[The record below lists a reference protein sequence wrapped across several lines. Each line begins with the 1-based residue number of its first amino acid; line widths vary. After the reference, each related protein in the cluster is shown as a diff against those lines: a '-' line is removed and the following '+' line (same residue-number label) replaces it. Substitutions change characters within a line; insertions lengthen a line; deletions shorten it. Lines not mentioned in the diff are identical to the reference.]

1 MLQRMLH
8 NNSNKQEGLSMS
20 SIQVGQQVFKVQA
33 EALLGTASK
42 LGISFDRAVSMI
54 LDTPGRV
61 IVSGMGKSGIVG
73 SKIAATL
80 ASTGT
85 PSFSVHPAEA
95 YHGDLGMF
103 TRNDIVILISNS
115 GETDEIIRLIPSLRN
130 IGVKTIA
137 MVGKLDSTLGHHSD
151 LVLDVS
157 VEREAC
163 PNDLAPTTSTTVTL
177 AMGDAL
183 AVALI
188 ERRDFKPRDFAV
200 FHPGG
205 SLGRRLLTRVKD
217 VMHTDVSTVVPDQ
230 DFKEV
235 IMTMTHGGLGVAVV
249 IDKGKIG
256 GVITDGDLRRA
267 LFNNQ
272 QIDGLTAAGIM
283 SRNPLT
289 IGELEMFADAENLML
304 KSNISALLVVGEEG
318 ALSGILKLQ
327 DASRLA

>member
-1 MLQRMLH
+1 
-8 NNSNKQEGLSMS
+8 MS
-20 SIQVGQQVFKVQA
+20 SIQVGQQVFEAQA
-33 EALLGTASK
+33 EALQAAAGRLGV
-42 LGISFDRAVSMI
+42 SFNSAVNLI
-54 LDTPGRV
+54 LEAPGRV
-61 IVSGMGKSGIVG
+61 IISGMGKSGIVG
-73 SKIAATL
+73 NKIAATL

-103 TRNDIVILISNS
+103 TRDDIVILISYS
-115 GETDEIIRLIPSLRN
+115 GETDEVIRLIPSLRH
-130 IGVKTIA
+130 IGVQIIA
-137 MVGKLDSTLGHHSD
+137 MVGNIESNLGRHSD
-151 LVLDVS
+151 LVLDIS

-163 PNDLAPTTSTTVTL
+163 PNNLAPTTSTTVTL

-183 AVALI
+183 AVSLI
-188 ERRDFKPRDFAV
+188 ERRDFKPQDFAV

-217 VMHTDVSTVVPDQ
+217 VMHTNLPTVLLDQ

-235 IMTMTHGGLGVAVV
+235 IMTITRGGLGVTVV
-249 IDKGKIG
+249 IDKEKIR

-267 LFNNQ
+267 LFNHQ
-272 QIDGLTAAGIM
+272 KIDGLIAEDIM
-283 SRNPLT
+283 SHNPLT
-289 IGELEMFADAENLML
+289 INELEIFSDAENIML
-304 KSNISALLVVGEEG
+304 NSKISALLVVNSEG